1 MKIVDEYAAQPSS
14 SIYFTIPRRAGTR
27 LCLAIVVL
35 ATATAAKPMVTL
47 HPDDVMDSPLPKA
60 AIAKWTDAPGRRAVA
75 LAVPGATLRGYEYS
89 GGLPS
94 APVLLMF
101 GGSGNLVVRHDGAA
115 RGFARYAS
123 RVVFYDYRG
132 YGFSTGK
139 AHFTDL
145 EADAVRIYDAVSRK
159 AAGPVVVLGYSMGTA
174 IAEHVAVQRP
184 VAGLILC
191 APWNDFVA
199 ASVYEDPKNAYV
211 LAPDAERL
219 FDEVVRSIRSPLLV
233 LQGTLDDAIPPSQG
247 PALERVAASPDK
259 RFVSIGG
266 AKHDWLLEDRRT
278 QTAVGHFI
286 DGLT

>member
-1 MKIVDEYAAQPSS
+1 MVW
-14 SIYFTIPRRAGTR
+14 R
-27 LCLAIVVL
+27 LSLAIVVL
-35 ATATAAKPMVTL
+35 ATATAAKPVGTL

-60 AIAKWTDAPGRRAVA
+60 AIARWTDAPGRRAVA
-75 LAVPGATLRGYEYS
+75 LAVPGATLRGYAYS
-89 GGLPS
+89 GGQPS

-101 GGSGNLVVRHDGAA
+101 GGSGNLVFRHDGAA

-145 EADAVRIYDAVSRK
+145 EADAVRIYDAVSKK
-159 AAGPVVVLGYSMGTA
+159 AAAPVVVLGYSMGTA
-174 IAEHVAVQRP
+174 IADHVAVRRP

-199 ASVYEDPKNAYV
+199 ASVYEDPKSAYV
-211 LAPDAERL
+211 LAPDAQLL
-219 FDEVVRSIRSPLLV
+219 FDEIALVKRIRAPLLV

-259 RFVSIGG
+259 RFVPIRG
-266 AKHDWLLEDRRT
+266 AKHDWLLEDPRT
-278 QTAVGHFI
+278 QITVGHFI
-286 DGLT
+286 DGLR

>member
-1 MKIVDEYAAQPSS
+1 MA
-14 SIYFTIPRRAGTR
+14 RR

-35 ATATAAKPMVTL
+35 ATATAAKPVVIL

-60 AIAKWTDAPGRRAVA
+60 AITNWTDAPGRRAVS
-75 LAVPGATLRGYEYS
+75 LAVPGATLRGYAYS

-115 RGFARYAS
+115 RAFARYAS

-132 YGFSTGK
+132 YGYSTGT

-145 EADAVRIYDAVSRK
+145 EADAVRVYDAVSK
-159 AAGPVVVLGYSMGTA
+159 TTAAPVVVLGYSMGTA
-174 IAEHVAVQRP
+174 IAEHVAVRRP
-184 VAGLILC
+184 LAGLILC

-199 ASVYEDPKNAYV
+199 ASVYEDPKNAYI
-211 LAPDAERL
+211 LAPDAKLL
-219 FDEVVRSIRSPLLV
+219 FDEIALVKRIRAPLLV

-259 RFVSIGG
+259 RFVSIRG
-266 AKHDWLLEDRRT
+266 AKHDGLLEDPRT

-286 DGLT
+286 GGLR

>member
-1 MKIVDEYAAQPSS
+1 MM
-14 SIYFTIPRRAGTR
+14 RAGCTGPAVMARR

-35 ATATAAKPMVTL
+35 ATATAAKPVVIL

-60 AIAKWTDAPGRRAVA
+60 AITNWTDAPGRRAVS
-75 LAVPGATLRGYEYS
+75 LAVPGATLRGYAYS

-115 RGFARYAS
+115 RAFARYAS

-132 YGFSTGK
+132 YGYSTGT

-145 EADAVRIYDAVSRK
+145 EADAVRVYDAVSK
-159 AAGPVVVLGYSMGTA
+159 TTAAPVVVLGYSMGTA
-174 IAEHVAVQRP
+174 IAEHVAVRRP
-184 VAGLILC
+184 LAGLILC

-199 ASVYEDPKNAYV
+199 ASVYEDPKNAYI
-211 LAPDAERL
+211 LAPDAKLL
-219 FDEVVRSIRSPLLV
+219 FDEIALVKRIRAPLLV

-259 RFVSIGG
+259 RFVSIRG
-266 AKHDWLLEDRRT
+266 AKHDGLLEDPRT

-286 DGLT
+286 GGLR